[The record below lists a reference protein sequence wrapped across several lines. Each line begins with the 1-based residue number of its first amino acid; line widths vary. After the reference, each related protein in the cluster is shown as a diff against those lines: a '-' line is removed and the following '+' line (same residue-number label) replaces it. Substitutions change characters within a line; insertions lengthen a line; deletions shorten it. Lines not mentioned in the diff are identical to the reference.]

1 MSIKYKPEVNKV
13 LEKNEVKLDDLVLG
27 QEYLL
32 EYNIYNQNR
41 TIKARGIFM
50 EKRIFLPPYV
60 MTFFKTSES
69 TNIHK
74 MFNEVATRYYLPVTN
89 KIKQQS
95 LERQAFAQSIN
106 KLFMDKSWRSKRNKN
121 SLGNELVKMYY

>member
-1 MSIKYKPEVNKV
+1 
-13 LEKNEVKLDDLVLG
+13 
-27 QEYLL
+27 
-32 EYNIYNQNR
+32 
-41 TIKARGIFM
+41 M

-60 MTFFKTSES
+60 MTFFMRSES

-74 MFNEVATRYYLPVTN
+74 MFNEVATRYYLPVSN
-89 KIKQQS
+89 KITQQS
-95 LERQAFAQSIN
+95 LERQAFVQSIN